1 MSIVS
6 NLFYGIVMSYPR
18 CLISALTRALLDSF
32 LIKDPSKKQ
41 QETVELF
48 IIEVFLAP
56 LVDLTKSLSPK
67 EQLCLELAACG
78 FSAEETAEKLSLSK
92 GTIKNYRER
101 IREKLSCKTIAQ
113 AVYQVFC
120 RR

>member
-1 MSIVS
+1 
-6 NLFYGIVMSYPR
+6 MSYPR
-18 CLISALTRALLDSF
+18 CFISSLTRALLDGF
-32 LIKDPSKKQ
+32 CIDNPTAKQ
-41 QETVELF
+41 QAAAEALVVEV
-48 IIEVFLAP
+48 I
-56 LVDLTKSLSPK
+56 LTTEAALSGNLSPK
-67 EQLCLELAACG
+67 EQVCLEMAACG
-78 FSAEETAEKLSLSK
+78 FSAEETAKKLSLST